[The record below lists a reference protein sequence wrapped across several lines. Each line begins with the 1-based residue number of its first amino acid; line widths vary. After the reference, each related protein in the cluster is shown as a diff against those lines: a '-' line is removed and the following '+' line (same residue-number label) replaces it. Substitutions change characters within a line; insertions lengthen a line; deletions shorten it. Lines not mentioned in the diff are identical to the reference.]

1 MIFWICF
8 WIIFLPMI
16 IIFPIK
22 KIGKKNLKEL
32 KGKNFIIACN
42 HMSNMDAVMLD
53 IKFFKKFRYLAKKEL
68 FQKKFSNFFMRK
80 LGGVPVDRQQADPKA
95 IKEIF
100 RLIGNNKK
108 IAIFPQG
115 TRAKT
120 VHIEDGAAKEGVA
133 LFAIRTNTPVLPLMY
148 DRKIKPFRRTKL
160 IIGKPIYPDETRK
173 KDKEYLSEFANQIIA
188 NMNGMLPQLEYKQ
201 QKQLEGENKQW
212 EWKILTL
219 LWHTTI
225 AEIS

>member
-1 MIFWICF
+1 MI
-8 WIIFLPMI
+8 L
-16 IIFPIK
+16 IFPIK
-22 KIGKKNLKEL
+22 KVGKKNLKEL
-32 KGKNFIIACN
+32 KGKNFIVACN
-42 HMSNMDAVMLD
+42 HMTNMDAIMLD

-68 FQKKFSNFFMRK
+68 FEKKFSNFFMRQ
-80 LGGVPVDRQQADPKA
+80 LGGVPVDRKQADPKA

-100 RLIGNNKK
+100 RLIGNEKK

-133 LFAIRTNTPVLPLMY
+133 MFAIRTNTPVLPMMY

-188 NMNGMLPQLEYKQ
+188 NMNGMLPQLVYKEP
-201 QKQLEGENKQW
+201 KLLEGENKQ
-212 EWKILTL
+212 
-219 LWHTTI
+219 
-225 AEIS
+225 

>member
-8 WIIFLPMI
+8 WIIFLPMV

-22 KIGKKNLKEL
+22 KVNKKNLKEL

-42 HMSNMDAVMLD
+42 HMTNVDAIMLD
-53 IKFFKKFRYLAKKEL
+53 IKLFKKFRYLAKKEL
-68 FQKKFSNFFMRK
+68 FENKFFGALMHQ
-80 LGGVPVDRQQADPKA
+80 LGAVGVDRSQADPRA

-100 RLIGNNKK
+100 RLICDNKK

-120 VHIEDGAAKEGVA
+120 VHIEDGSAKEGVA
-133 LFAIRTNTPVLPLMY
+133 MFAIRTNTPVVPMMY

-160 IIGKPIYPDETRK
+160 IIGKPIYPDETKK
-173 KDKEYLSEFANQIIA
+173 KDKEYLSEFANQIVSQ
-188 NMNGMLPQLEYKQ
+188 MNGLLPQLEYKER
-201 QKQLEGENKQW
+201 KMLEGENK
-212 EWKILTL
+212 
-219 LWHTTI
+219 
-225 AEIS
+225 

>member
-22 KIGKKNLKEL
+22 KVGKKNLKEL

-201 QKQLEGENKQW
+201 QKQLEGENKQ
-212 EWKILTL
+212 
-219 LWHTTI
+219 
-225 AEIS
+225 